1 MDGIFNVLCSML
13 DAALALFFLAGFFE
27 KEKIGRLEAVSFLVI
42 LIMGML
48 ANSDVARN
56 MFWTLAVTI
65 YLILYGLIVCGN
77 RKLKA
82 VIAGV
87 MFSLFQGIIT
97 FGVMFFT
104 AILTQN
110 DLEETRNLLAGIK
123 GIFPV
128 LIIKIVLFFLV
139 LIFLRCTKK
148 RTLIYLKRSEWMVIG
163 LLMVIVLLIQIILF
177 YTVFMLDV
185 HDKIIRIYGLCAV
198 FLLLF
203 AGGIVGIIVRLNRV
217 NGERLEYQKMMV
229 LYEVR

>member
-148 RTLIYLKRSEWMVIG
+148 G
-163 LLMVIVLLIQIILF
+163 
-177 YTVFMLDV
+177 
-185 HDKIIRIYGLCAV
+185 H
-198 FLLLF
+198 
-203 AGGIVGIIVRLNRV
+203 
-217 NGERLEYQKMMV
+217 
-229 LYEVR
+229 